1 MDIKFENAFIDDIC
15 WKLFN
20 ANMNIYED
28 HNRNY
33 HEIDWY
39 YRVNSFNVNYDDI
52 IYEQDKIIIPIE
64 FSLDADDWRT
74 RDEDDDDIAVE
85 INANVKLYL
94 EFNYEDKTKITK
106 FNLNCRSANHYIN
119 DEDFKSY
126 FINDFDQLICH
137 YNIIEEYNKWKKE

>member
-1 MDIKFENAFIDDIC
+1 MNIKFENDFINDIC

-33 HEIDWY
+33 YEIDWY
-39 YRVNSFNVNYDDI
+39 YRYNSFNVIYDDI

-64 FSLDADDWRT
+64 FSLRAHDWRT
-74 RDEDDDDIAVE
+74 RTEDEDTAAEYDADPT
-85 INANVKLYL
+85 LYL
-94 EFNYEDKTKITK
+94 EFNYEGKTKITK
-106 FNLNCRSANHYIN
+106 FNSGCGYLEE
-119 DEDFKSY
+119 EDFKSW
-126 FINDFDQLICH
+126 FINDFDWLICH